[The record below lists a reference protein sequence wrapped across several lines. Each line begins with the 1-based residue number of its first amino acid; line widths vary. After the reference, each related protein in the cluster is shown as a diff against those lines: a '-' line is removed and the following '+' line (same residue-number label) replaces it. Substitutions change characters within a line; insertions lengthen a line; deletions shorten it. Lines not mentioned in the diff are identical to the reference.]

1 MITVARFQVP
11 EEAAGAFAD
20 EAGDVLR
27 LLGKQPGFVR
37 GRLAR
42 SLDEPGLWALVTE
55 WDSVGSYRRGIGAYD
70 VKLAAT
76 PLMAL
81 SIPEAGAFEVVVT
94 ADEAQAPATGPA
106 ARAR

>member
-1 MITVARFQVP
+1 VITVARFQVP
-11 EEAAGAFAD
+11 PEAAGAFEDDAR
-20 EAGDVLR
+20 GVLE

-81 SIPEAGAFEVVVT
+81 GIPEAGAFEVVT
-94 ADEAQAPATGPA
+94 SLDEAQAPLAGPA

>member
-1 MITVARFQVP
+1 VITVARFQVP
-11 EEAAGAFAD
+11 EAASATFD
-20 EAGDVLR
+20 GDARHVLA
-27 LLGKQPGFVR
+27 LLAKQPGFVR

-81 SIPEAGAFEVVVT
+81 GIPEASAFEVVSAV
-94 ADEAQAPATGPA
+94 DEAQAPATGPA